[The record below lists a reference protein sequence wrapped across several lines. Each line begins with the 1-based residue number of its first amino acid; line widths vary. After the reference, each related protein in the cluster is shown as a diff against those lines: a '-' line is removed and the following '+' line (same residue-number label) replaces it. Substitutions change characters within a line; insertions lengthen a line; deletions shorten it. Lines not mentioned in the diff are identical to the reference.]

1 MMLKHLFARVVSFL
15 SPAPALRDERGVIS
29 VETAII
35 GIVLSGMAIGV
46 TDFSLAFTRQSEMS
60 NAVRAGVQF
69 ALVRRPSIGPS
80 ADEQDSI
87 ISLQTIR
94 QAVINSSNF
103 LDGDPGTDKLEATV
117 FCQCPDSQPVACVSE
132 AGTPLACAQRRTFLQ
147 ITLRNDYTPI
157 FNYPLVP
164 ETIPLEASNSVRLN

>member
-1 MMLKHLFARVVSFL
+1 MSASLLKHIFSVRIML
-15 SPAPALRDERGVIS
+15 SALRDRSGVVT

-35 GIVLSGMAIGV
+35 ASVLSGMAIGIV
-46 TDFSLAFTRQSEMS
+46 DFSLAYSRQSEMS

-80 ADEQDSI
+80 ADEQESI

-94 QAVINSSNF
+94 QAVINSSGF
-103 LDGDPGTDKLEATV
+103 LESDPGIEKLDASI
-117 FCQCPDSQPVACVSE
+117 FCQCPDTQPVTCVSE
-132 AGTPLACAQRRTFLQ
+132 PGVALACTNRRTFLQ
-147 ITLRNDYTPI
+147 ITLKNDYEPI

-164 ETIPLEASNSVRLN
+164 ETIKLEASNSVRLN

>member
-1 MMLKHLFARVVSFL
+1 MPVSKLKRVSRWL
-15 SPAPALRDERGVIS
+15 LPTSILRDIRGVVT

-35 GIVLSGMAIGV
+35 ASVLSGLAIGIM
-46 TDFSLAFTRQSEMS
+46 DFSLAFSRQSEMS

-94 QAVINSSNF
+94 EAVINSADYLTS
-103 LDGDPGTDKLEATV
+103 DPGTENLEASV
-117 FCQCPDSQPVACVSE
+117 FCQCPDSQPVTCVSE
-132 AGTPLACAQRRTFLQ
+132 PDVPLACTQRRTFLQ